1 MDRLYN
7 KEFITAACLGVGV
20 GFFIGWISRGRVL
33 GGRSPST
40 QPSRNGQE
48 SCDLSGNNMLSDT
61 GEYKLIVVV
70 RTDLKMGKGKIAAQ
84 VAHAAVQ
91 AYNSC
96 AKNQPDMLKEWKYSG
111 QPKVVVKID
120 SETSLLAIASK
131 AKTLG
136 LNASV
141 IRDAGRTQIPGGS
154 VTVCGVG
161 PGPNDLVSSVTGHL
175 KLL

>member
-1 MDRLYN
+1 MDRLYS

-20 GFFIGWISRGRVL
+20 GIFIGWISRGRVL
-33 GGRSPST
+33 GRRRSSSGN
-40 QPSRNGQE
+40 SRDIDSG
-48 SCDLSGNNMLSDT
+48 DLSDNNMLSDT

-84 VAHAAVQ
+84 VAHAAVH

-96 AKNQPDMLKEWKYSG
+96 AKRQPDMLKEWKYSG
-111 QPKVVVKID
+111 QPKIVVKID
-120 SETSLLAIASK
+120 SEASLLAVASK
-131 AKTLG
+131 ARSVG

>member
-1 MDRLYN
+1 MDTLHS
-7 KEFITAACLGVGV
+7 KEFISAICLGVGV
-20 GFFIGWISRGRVL
+20 GFCIGWISRGRVL
-33 GGRSPST
+33 GRRRQSS
-40 QPSRNGQE
+40 GQGE
-48 SCDLSGNNMLSDT
+48 LDDLSGNNMLSDT

-96 AKNQPDMLKEWKYSG
+96 AKYYPDMLREWKYSG
-111 QPKVVVKID
+111 QPKVVVKVD
-120 SETSLLAIASK
+120 SETSLLALASK

-161 PGPNDLVSSVTGHL
+161 PGPSDLVSSVTGHL